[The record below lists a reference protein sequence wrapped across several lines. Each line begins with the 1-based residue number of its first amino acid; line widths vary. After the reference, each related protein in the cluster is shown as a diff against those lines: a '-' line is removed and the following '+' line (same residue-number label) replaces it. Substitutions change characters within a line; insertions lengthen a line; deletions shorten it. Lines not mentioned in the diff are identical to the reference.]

1 MSALQ
6 AAIDRFSANPQDELL
21 QEHMNQMR
29 SKFKTIVTLLGL
41 QQEHLATG
49 HADIDSAAPDTSF

>member
-1 MSALQ
+1 MCFQHESDKDL
-6 AAIDRFSANPQDELL
+6 FVVQDELL